1 MFTSITCQ
9 NAFFSQKNLYE
20 NYDNIVLF
28 PFLAT
33 TSRNTLGLVTGIVA
47 VLACDSDIECELNGK
62 CISNE
67 CKCYPG
73 WHGPSCGTL
82 KLKPAPIGTSA
93 TSYVLY
99 PQNRPVPPHHEG
111 GHQREREI
119 AATMADSSILPP
131 EAGVPITWGGTVIDD
146 DQGKHH
152 LFVDV
157 CCYTPTT
164 IMV

>member
-1 MFTSITCQ
+1 M
-9 NAFFSQKNLYE
+9 
-20 NYDNIVLF
+20 
-28 PFLAT
+28 
-33 TSRNTLGLVTGIVA
+33 LGLVAGIGA
-47 VLACDSDIECELNGK
+47 AMACDSDIGCELNGK

-73 WHGPSCGTL
+73 WHGPTCGSL
-82 KLKPAPIGTSA
+82 KLKPAPIGTHTA
-93 TSYVLY
+93 SYVLY

-111 GHQREREI
+111 THQRGYTI
-119 AATMADSSILPP
+119 GKMTSNFSMLPP

-146 DQGKHH
+146 AEGKHH